1 MTSIKQEVN
10 KGDDDGVEIIRLDI
24 ENDNQI
30 DEPKIKTE
38 APKTA
43 KDLFSD
49 FKPDSASEG
58 EQEDEESEDEED
70 DDEPLAKRAK
80 KDNPKP
86 GRKKKEGT
94 NLTPNN
100 KKVVCVHLKLL
111 S

>member
-10 KGDDDGVEIIRLDI
+10 KADDDGVEIIRLDI
-24 ENDNQI
+24 ENDIQI
-30 DEPKIKTE
+30 EETKIKTE

-58 EQEDEESEDEED
+58 EPEDEESEDDED

-80 KDNPKP
+80 KDNNSKP

-100 KKVVCVHLKLL
+100 KKVVCVY
-111 S
+111 